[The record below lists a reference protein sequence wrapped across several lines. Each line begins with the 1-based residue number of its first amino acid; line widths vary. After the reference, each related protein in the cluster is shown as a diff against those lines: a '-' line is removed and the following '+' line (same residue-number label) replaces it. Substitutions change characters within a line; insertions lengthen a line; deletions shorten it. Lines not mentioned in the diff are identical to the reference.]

1 MSLRKRR
8 YRGLALALVALSAML
23 VTPAEAGWPRRRR
36 VVVQPYAVSPA
47 TPATIYARPRPT
59 VAPTVT
65 TTPARPVRSG
75 FGSHFNPAYGLGPG
89 YFATPPGPYFPE

>member
-1 MSLRKRR
+1 MSPRKPRHF
-8 YRGLALALVALSAML
+8 GIALASVALSAML
-23 VTPAEAGWPRRRR
+23 VTTAEAGWPRRKR
-36 VVVQPYAVSPA
+36 VVARPYAVVPA
-47 TPATIYARPRPT
+47 TPAYVYARPRMAAPPT
-59 VAPTVT
+59 IA